1 MSAGATLV
9 EERQGAD
16 GRRASAATRP
26 LRVALLT
33 NENAPYRVP
42 LYTELGNT
50 EGWQFRVYTCIDRE
64 HDRLWE
70 VARDVGFETR
80 KSFSLRYTRNQRVEG
95 GKDYVTR
102 RPVHV
107 PLGVVPDMVRF
118 RPDVVI
124 SDEFGARTLLAALTA
139 KMVGH
144 RLIVCSESTPHT
156 ESNPSLKQR
165 ACAAC
170 CGGGSTATSATAC
183 RPGSTWKTWGLSRM
197 TSSRL
202 GRLWTWS
209 RSRGKYPRRGETSC
223 GPSGAFGE
231 SASSTWGT

>member
-1 MSAGATLV
+1 MQARPWLKNDRVQTAG
-9 EERQGAD
+9 
-16 GRRASAATRP
+16 RASAATRP

-107 PLGVVPDMVRF
+107 P
-118 RPDVVI
+118 
-124 SDEFGARTLLAALTA
+124 A
-139 KMVGH
+139 
-144 RLIVCSESTPHT
+144 
-156 ESNPSLKQR
+156 
-165 ACAAC
+165 
-170 CGGGSTATSATAC
+170 GGGAGH
-183 RPGSTWKTWGLSRM
+183 GSVP
-197 TSSRL
+197 
-202 GRLWTWS
+202 
-209 RSRGKYPRRGETSC
+209 PRRGE
-223 GPSGAFGE
+223 
-231 SASSTWGT
+231 SATNSAPARFLRR